1 MTKWLPSL
9 NSLKA
14 FEVVSRHLNYH
25 SAAEELRVTPAAVK
39 QLVSK
44 LEDSVGVKLLERS
57 GQGLTLTPKGR
68 VSCEELTVAM
78 GHLYSSVEKM
88 RSKEQSE
95 LIVSVETSFAAAW
108 LVPKLELFRAQNPQI
123 NVLIDSTQ
131 RIADFGRD
139 KVDVAIR
146 YGVDSPEG
154 FFVHRLFDDQIFPA
168 CSPSLAAGPPA
179 LRELSDL
186 NDVPLIHWDI
196 SQLDWAHST
205 RKWFTW
211 ERWLQHNGVNGLDT
225 DRGLSF
231 NDYGLA
237 VQAAIAGQG
246 LLLASWPILKEPI
259 ESGLLVC
266 PFKERTITDI
276 GYDLVTTSQAH
287 TRYEVKAFID
297 WMIDT
302 VRVD

>member
-1 MTKWLPSL
+1 
-9 NSLKA
+9 
-14 FEVVSRHLNYH
+14 
-25 SAAEELRVTPAAVK
+25 
-39 QLVSK
+39 
-44 LEDSVGVKLLERS
+44 
-57 GQGLTLTPKGR
+57 
-68 VSCEELTVAM
+68 
-78 GHLYSSVEKM
+78 
-88 RSKEQSE
+88 
-95 LIVSVETSFAAAW
+95 
-108 LVPKLELFRAQNPQI
+108 
-123 NVLIDSTQ
+123 
-131 RIADFGRD
+131 
-139 KVDVAIR
+139 
-146 YGVDSPEG
+146 SPEG

-179 LRELSDL
+179 LRELIDL

-287 TRYEVKAFID
+287 ARYEVKAFID
-297 WMIDT
+297 WMIET